1 MKSQWKLAVV
11 GALLCFASSVVE
23 AAQYFAP
30 RYTVMDSG
38 QIQPSLAVRFNGG
51 QPCVIK
57 AQLHGAAGS
66 GKILVLGWPEGN
78 SVGLCTFQNSVEYA
92 LYKLTFRPGKEDL
105 LVLGYGKRGT
115 GKTRLEELSIIGA
128 DSLGKIRQLPV
139 SGFIPEEVFNSP
151 LQIRQ
156 DQAVLFLDPAPRVMA
171 LQAAGTDGYSVSQ
184 E

>member
-78 SVGLCTFQNSVEYA
+78 SVGLCTFQNSVELCA
-92 LYKLTFRPGKEDL
+92 VQTDFPSWQGRFVGVRVWETGHWKDPSGRTFR
-105 LVLGYGKRGT
+105 YWR
-115 GKTRLEELSIIGA
+115 R
-128 DSLGKIRQLPV
+128 
-139 SGFIPEEVFNSP
+139 
-151 LQIRQ
+151 
-156 DQAVLFLDPAPRVMA
+156 
-171 LQAAGTDGYSVSQ
+171 
-184 E
+184 